1 MIDSN
6 YFCENQM
13 YIDEC
18 LEEMN
23 RYKWETG
30 QYMNLPE
37 MEDSE
42 YDEYNRLHPKRKR
55 KCNISE
61 KPLHE
66 NRVKRSRGKKSD

>member
-6 YFCENQM
+6 YFCDNQM
-13 YIDEC
+13 SFNEC
-18 LEEMN
+18 LEEMD

-42 YDEYNRLHPKRKR
+42 HDEYNRLHPERKRKR
-55 KCNISE
+55 NIPE
-61 KPLHE
+61 KSLHE
-66 NRVKRSRGKKSD
+66 DRVERSRCKKSD